1 MVSGDTLLHHIRSL
15 QFGDHET
22 PRVLSVDDFAFR
34 RGTRYG
40 TILVDLERHTLVD
53 VLADRSANTFAHWL
67 GEHPGVEIVSR
78 DRGGEYAKRR
88 GGQLLTPCK
97 LRTVSTS

>member
-1 MVSGDTLLHHIRSL
+1 LLHHIRSL
-15 QFGDHET
+15 QFEDHET

-40 TILVDLERHTLVD
+40 TILVDLESHTLVD

-78 DRGGEYAKRR
+78 DRVASTPKRR
-88 GGQLLTPCK
+88 GGQLLMPCK